1 MHLFQSQVISTVK
14 ATEADEHQITFV
26 GHYRHGDGFSLPGCG
41 GLIMVVFFVILFAIY
56 FHMVLF
62 VLLLCF
68 LPPTMALLL
77 YEKKLVFDLDA
88 RQLQI
93 QTQSI
98 RGQTKAQIPFED
110 LKLRIEKIHI
120 RLATN
125 CGALDLL
132 LPEGLIIRLIVDGK
146 FEWTLEKAE
155 RLASQ
160 TGIPLQSIG

>member
-1 MHLFQSQVISTVK
+1 
-14 ATEADEHQITFV
+14 
-26 GHYRHGDGFSLPGCG
+26 
-41 GLIMVVFFVILFAIY
+41 MVVFFVILFAIY

-77 YEKKLVFDLDA
+77 YEKKLIFDLDD
-88 RQLQI
+88 RQLRI

-98 RGQTKAQIPFED
+98 RGQTKVQIPFED
-110 LKLRIEKIHI
+110 LKLHLEKIHI

-132 LPEGLIIRLIVDGK
+132 LPKGVIRLIVDGK

-155 RLASQ
+155 RLSSQ
-160 TGIPLQSIG
+160 TGIPLQKTGSESHTA